1 MPRASTYLPRLPE
14 DPLHA
19 HSIAFDTE
27 RDPRAS
33 CAISDGLPCAFPSL
47 VDVAVLSN
55 LSDSLSDSR
64 REELYPPKA
73 CLLDRLN
80 ARPSNVVSCL
90 NLALWQLAVDGIRVS
105 ANLIILRASGSFRPR
120 PHEWNAPLRAFSILQ
135 RRRRRR
141 F

>member
-19 HSIAFDTE
+19 HFIAFDTE

-33 CAISDGLPCAFPSL
+33 CAISDGLPRAFPSL

-55 LSDSLSDSR
+55 LSYSLSDSR
-64 REELYPPKA
+64 REELYP

-90 NLALWQLAVDGIRVS
+90 NLALRQLAVDGIRVS
-105 ANLIILRASGSFRPR
+105 ANLIILRASGSFRPT
-120 PHEWNAPLRAFSILQ
+120 PS
-135 RRRRRR
+135 
-141 F
+141 

>member
-19 HSIAFDTE
+19 HSVAFDTE

-33 CAISDGLPCAFPSL
+33 CAISDGLPRAFPSL

-64 REELYPPKA
+64 REELYP
-73 CLLDRLN
+73 N

-105 ANLIILRASGSFRPR
+105 ANLIIPRASGSFRPT
-120 PHEWNAPLRAFSILQ
+120 PHEWNVSPRAF
-135 RRRRRR
+135 
-141 F
+141 